1 MAQASISNLAMGELP
16 CTRRATRRGPRACID
31 LKTCF
36 AAWWYRAERNKFN
49 DSSTDE
55 ESDDSHEARVCRN
68 HRPLEKGKLVCLP
81 KSRFH
86 YFRNQNLTFS

>member
-1 MAQASISNLAMGELP
+1 M
-16 CTRRATRRGPRACID
+16 ID
-31 LKTCF
+31 
-36 AAWWYRAERNKFN
+36 NKFN